1 MANVLKQLKPRS
13 EPPKPS
19 SQHNLEAAIE
29 HADDARDIARDLLR
43 RLPDYDAD
51 CEEVTANVHVP
62 PAQHFHV
69 TVNNGSKPDIELE
82 GEVQVGPLKV
92 TGLPKWAA
100 VAIGLAVAGLT
111 AYLAARFAR

>member
-19 SQHNLEAAIE
+19 SQHNLESAIG

-51 CEEVTANVHVP
+51 CEESTARHDP
-62 PAQHFHV
+62 PSQHFHV
-69 TVNNGSKPDIELE
+69 TVNNGSKPDIELD
-82 GEVQVGPLKV
+82 GELAVGPLKITKV
-92 TGLPKWAA
+92 PKWLATF
-100 VAIGLAVAGLT
+100 IGLAVAGLT
-111 AYLAARFAR
+111 AYLAERFAR